1 MKVLLYFENQKALR
15 QSGIG
20 RALVHQKKALEL
32 AGVDYTLDFNDNDY
46 DVVHIN
52 TLFFNSY
59 KKLKK
64 CKKKGLKVIVHGHST
79 VEDFKYSLRLW
90 RLIAP
95 IYNQLILRM
104 YRKADVIIT
113 PTEYSK
119 SLIQAYKGVNC
130 PVYAISNGIM
140 LDDYKYEPDKALKF
154 EEYFKIEPNKKIVIC
169 AGLYFERKGIRDFFE
184 IARQMPDVQFIW
196 FGHLKPFMTQLK
208 ILKAI
213 KKRPA
218 NVIMPGYVDI
228 EVLRGA
234 FMKADAFLF
243 LSHEEN
249 EGIAVLEALASKLP
263 VIVRDIGVFKGWL
276 EHKVNVLKGNT
287 IEEFKDDLEYVFN
300 NDMTEI
306 VENAYKVVEERNLT
320 DIGNKIKSVY
330 ESVYNEQK
338 KNA

>member
-32 AGVDYTLDFNDNDY
+32 AGVDYTLNFDDNDY

-52 TLFFNSY
+52 TLFFDSY

-79 VEDFKYSLRLW
+79 VEDFKYSFRVW

-95 IYNQLILRM
+95 IYNHLILRM
-104 YRKADVIIT
+104 YKKADVIIT

-140 LDDYKYEPDKALKF
+140 LDDYKYDEKMALKF
-154 EEYFKIEPNKKIVIC
+154 DDYFKFDKNKKIVIC

-184 IARQMPDVQFIW
+184 IARQMPDVEFIW
-196 FGHLKPFMTQLK
+196 FGYLKPIYTQLK

-213 KKRPA
+213 KKRPK
-218 NVIMPGYVDI
+218 NVTMPGYVDI

-234 FMKADAFLF
+234 FMRADAFLF

-276 EHKVNVLKGNT
+276 NDKVNVLKGNT
-287 IEEFKDDLEYVFN
+287 IDDFKANLEYVFN

-320 DIGNKIKSVY
+320 DIGNKIKAVY
-330 ESVYNEQK
+330 ESVYEEQK
-338 KNA
+338 KC

>member
-52 TLFFNSY
+52 TLFFDSY

-79 VEDFKYSLRLW
+79 VEDFKYSFRLW

-95 IYNQLILRM
+95 IYNHLILRM

-154 EEYFKIEPNKKIVIC
+154 EEYFKIESNKKIVIC

-196 FGHLKPFMTQLK
+196 FGYLKPFMTQLK

-306 VENAYKVVEERNLT
+306 TENAYKVVEERNLT

-330 ESVYNEQK
+330 ESVYEEQK
-338 KNA
+338 KC

>member
-32 AGVDYTLDFNDNDY
+32 AGVDYTLNFDDNDY

-52 TLFFNSY
+52 TLFFDSY

-79 VEDFKYSLRLW
+79 VEDFKYSFRVW

-95 IYNQLILRM
+95 IYNHLILRM
-104 YRKADVIIT
+104 YKKADVIIT

-140 LDDYKYEPDKALKF
+140 LDDYKYDESMALKF
-154 EEYFKIEPNKKIVIC
+154 DDYFKFDKNKKIVIC

-184 IARQMPDVQFIW
+184 IARQMPDVEFIW
-196 FGHLKPFMTQLK
+196 FGYLKPIYTQMK

-213 KKRPA
+213 KKRPK
-218 NVIMPGYVDI
+218 NVTMPGYVDI

-234 FMKADAFLF
+234 FMRADAFLF

-276 EHKVNVLKGNT
+276 TDKENVLKGNT
-287 IEEFKDDLEYVFN
+287 IEDFKANLEYVFN
-300 NDMTEI
+300 NDMTQI
-306 VENAYKVVEERNLT
+306 VENAYKVVAERNLT
-320 DIGNKIKSVY
+320 DIGNKIKEVY
-330 ESVYNEQK
+330 ETVYEEQK
-338 KNA
+338 KC